1 MNLNSNLVNIK
12 NNPIKNIMQPV
23 IIALQSSIQLLLKM
37 MIIEVLFYT
46 IYDRMY
52 TTKRKNWGLVL

>member
-52 TTKRKNWGLVL
+52 TTQRKNWGLVL

>member
-37 MIIEVLFYT
+37 MIIEVLLYT
-46 IYDRMY
+46 IYGRMY
-52 TTKRKNWGLVL
+52 TTQRKNWGLVL